1 VGQLY
6 GWVVRSVTSQ
16 NCGKGE
22 EILFQRID
30 LCELPN
36 LGTVIT
42 NGLFRGSKTIREN
55 CETLYR
61 CDIMYMWSFS
71 EF

>member
-1 VGQLY
+1 MGQLY
-6 GWVVRSVTSQ
+6 RCVVRSVTGQ
-16 NCGKGE
+16 NCAKGE
-22 EILFQRID
+22 EILFQMLE
-30 LCELPN
+30 LCELLN
-36 LGTVIT
+36 LRTVIT
-42 NGLFRGSKTIREN
+42 NGLFKDSKTIREN

>member
-6 GWVVRSVTSQ
+6 RWVVWSVTSQ

-22 EILFQRID
+22 ILFQRIE
-30 LCELPN
+30 LCELLN
-36 LGTVIT
+36 LRTVII
-42 NGLFRGSKTIREN
+42 NGLFRGSKIIKEN